1 MSIAVYPGSFDPVTY
16 GHIDI
21 IERSA
26 KVFDK
31 LIIAVLVN
39 SAKKPMFTTQEK
51 VDMIRK
57 VTSHLDNVEV
67 MSFSGLL
74 VDFAKQ
80 QGASVSVR
88 GLRAVT
94 DFEYEIQIAQT
105 NARLD
110 KDLDTMFF
118 TTSIEYSYVSST
130 IVKEIASYHG
140 DVSEM
145 VPPYVQECLEKK
157 YLHEMIDDIEVL
169 IDEAKPARFSP
180 GKIMIEKDV
189 LMTVIEELRKQ
200 IPGEIERSHKIILNK
215 DAILE
220 DARVKS
226 QQMIDQAARDAGELI
241 DQNEVVEMA
250 KMRANEIE
258 THAKDT
264 ARSVVHNANEEA
276 DQIRAGALR
285 YVNEIMEDVQGYVA
299 SVKEAQESVFN
310 QLLSALDSD
319 LASIKTNAKEIE
331 EQLSGVSIPQ
341 ARTRTV
347 EDFISDED

>member
-1 MSIAVYPGSFDPVTY
+1 MNMS
-16 GHIDI
+16 
-21 IERSA
+21 E
-26 KVFDK
+26 
-31 LIIAVLVN
+31 
-39 SAKKPMFTTQEK
+39 
-51 VDMIRK
+51 
-57 VTSHLDNVEV
+57 
-67 MSFSGLL
+67 
-74 VDFAKQ
+74 
-80 QGASVSVR
+80 
-88 GLRAVT
+88 
-94 DFEYEIQIAQT
+94 
-105 NARLD
+105 
-110 KDLDTMFF
+110 
-118 TTSIEYSYVSST
+118 
-130 IVKEIASYHG
+130 
-140 DVSEM
+140 
-145 VPPYVQECLEKK
+145 K

-299 SVKEAQESVFN
+299 SVKEAQ
-310 QLLSALDSD
+310 LLSALDSD

>member
-1 MSIAVYPGSFDPVTY
+1 MS
-16 GHIDI
+16 
-21 IERSA
+21 E
-26 KVFDK
+26 
-31 LIIAVLVN
+31 
-39 SAKKPMFTTQEK
+39 
-51 VDMIRK
+51 
-57 VTSHLDNVEV
+57 
-67 MSFSGLL
+67 
-74 VDFAKQ
+74 
-80 QGASVSVR
+80 
-88 GLRAVT
+88 
-94 DFEYEIQIAQT
+94 
-105 NARLD
+105 
-110 KDLDTMFF
+110 
-118 TTSIEYSYVSST
+118 
-130 IVKEIASYHG
+130 
-140 DVSEM
+140 
-145 VPPYVQECLEKK
+145 K

-189 LMTVIEELRKQ
+189 LMTVIE

>member
-1 MSIAVYPGSFDPVTY
+1 MS
-16 GHIDI
+16 
-21 IERSA
+21 E
-26 KVFDK
+26 
-31 LIIAVLVN
+31 
-39 SAKKPMFTTQEK
+39 
-51 VDMIRK
+51 
-57 VTSHLDNVEV
+57 
-67 MSFSGLL
+67 
-74 VDFAKQ
+74 
-80 QGASVSVR
+80 
-88 GLRAVT
+88 
-94 DFEYEIQIAQT
+94 
-105 NARLD
+105 
-110 KDLDTMFF
+110 
-118 TTSIEYSYVSST
+118 
-130 IVKEIASYHG
+130 
-140 DVSEM
+140 
-145 VPPYVQECLEKK
+145 K

-285 YVNEIMEDVQGYVA
+285 YVNEDVQGYVA

>member
-1 MSIAVYPGSFDPVTY
+1 MS
-16 GHIDI
+16 
-21 IERSA
+21 E
-26 KVFDK
+26 
-31 LIIAVLVN
+31 
-39 SAKKPMFTTQEK
+39 
-51 VDMIRK
+51 
-57 VTSHLDNVEV
+57 
-67 MSFSGLL
+67 
-74 VDFAKQ
+74 
-80 QGASVSVR
+80 
-88 GLRAVT
+88 
-94 DFEYEIQIAQT
+94 
-105 NARLD
+105 
-110 KDLDTMFF
+110 
-118 TTSIEYSYVSST
+118 
-130 IVKEIASYHG
+130 
-140 DVSEM
+140 
-145 VPPYVQECLEKK
+145 K

-226 QQMIDQAARDAGELI
+226 QQMIDQDEI
-241 DQNEVVEMA
+241 VEMA

>member
-1 MSIAVYPGSFDPVTY
+1 MS
-16 GHIDI
+16 
-21 IERSA
+21 E
-26 KVFDK
+26 
-31 LIIAVLVN
+31 
-39 SAKKPMFTTQEK
+39 
-51 VDMIRK
+51 
-57 VTSHLDNVEV
+57 
-67 MSFSGLL
+67 
-74 VDFAKQ
+74 
-80 QGASVSVR
+80 
-88 GLRAVT
+88 
-94 DFEYEIQIAQT
+94 
-105 NARLD
+105 
-110 KDLDTMFF
+110 
-118 TTSIEYSYVSST
+118 
-130 IVKEIASYHG
+130 
-140 DVSEM
+140 
-145 VPPYVQECLEKK
+145 K

-220 DARVKS
+220 
-226 QQMIDQAARDAGELI
+226 
-241 DQNEVVEMA
+241 
-250 KMRANEIE
+250 NEIE

>member
-1 MSIAVYPGSFDPVTY
+1 
-16 GHIDI
+16 
-21 IERSA
+21 
-26 KVFDK
+26 
-31 LIIAVLVN
+31 
-39 SAKKPMFTTQEK
+39 
-51 VDMIRK
+51 
-57 VTSHLDNVEV
+57 
-67 MSFSGLL
+67 
-74 VDFAKQ
+74 
-80 QGASVSVR
+80 
-88 GLRAVT
+88 
-94 DFEYEIQIAQT
+94 
-105 NARLD
+105 
-110 KDLDTMFF
+110 
-118 TTSIEYSYVSST
+118 
-130 IVKEIASYHG
+130 
-140 DVSEM
+140 
-145 VPPYVQECLEKK
+145 
-157 YLHEMIDDIEVL
+157 
-169 IDEAKPARFSP
+169 
-180 GKIMIEKDV
+180 MIEKDV

-241 DQNEVVEMA
+241 DQNEVD
-250 KMRANEIE
+250 EIE

>member
-1 MSIAVYPGSFDPVTY
+1 MS
-16 GHIDI
+16 
-21 IERSA
+21 E
-26 KVFDK
+26 
-31 LIIAVLVN
+31 
-39 SAKKPMFTTQEK
+39 
-51 VDMIRK
+51 
-57 VTSHLDNVEV
+57 
-67 MSFSGLL
+67 
-74 VDFAKQ
+74 
-80 QGASVSVR
+80 
-88 GLRAVT
+88 
-94 DFEYEIQIAQT
+94 
-105 NARLD
+105 
-110 KDLDTMFF
+110 
-118 TTSIEYSYVSST
+118 
-130 IVKEIASYHG
+130 
-140 DVSEM
+140 
-145 VPPYVQECLEKK
+145 K

-226 QQMIDQAARDAGELI
+226 QQMIDQ
-241 DQNEVVEMA
+241 NEVVEMA

-299 SVKEAQESVFN
+299 SVKEAQERVFN

>member
-1 MSIAVYPGSFDPVTY
+1 MS
-16 GHIDI
+16 
-21 IERSA
+21 E
-26 KVFDK
+26 
-31 LIIAVLVN
+31 
-39 SAKKPMFTTQEK
+39 
-51 VDMIRK
+51 
-57 VTSHLDNVEV
+57 
-67 MSFSGLL
+67 
-74 VDFAKQ
+74 
-80 QGASVSVR
+80 
-88 GLRAVT
+88 
-94 DFEYEIQIAQT
+94 
-105 NARLD
+105 
-110 KDLDTMFF
+110 
-118 TTSIEYSYVSST
+118 
-130 IVKEIASYHG
+130 
-140 DVSEM
+140 
-145 VPPYVQECLEKK
+145 K

-276 DQIRAGALR
+276 GIDAYFPIVRSAVSL
-285 YVNEIMEDVQGYVA
+285 EDA
-299 SVKEAQESVFN
+299 MKKKNAQEN
-310 QLLSALDSD
+310 LID
-319 LASIKTNAKEIE
+319 
-331 EQLSGVSIPQ
+331 
-341 ARTRTV
+341 TV
-347 EDFISDED
+347 EQVFCVIKALK

>member
-1 MSIAVYPGSFDPVTY
+1 MS
-16 GHIDI
+16 
-21 IERSA
+21 E
-26 KVFDK
+26 
-31 LIIAVLVN
+31 
-39 SAKKPMFTTQEK
+39 
-51 VDMIRK
+51 
-57 VTSHLDNVEV
+57 
-67 MSFSGLL
+67 
-74 VDFAKQ
+74 
-80 QGASVSVR
+80 
-88 GLRAVT
+88 
-94 DFEYEIQIAQT
+94 
-105 NARLD
+105 
-110 KDLDTMFF
+110 
-118 TTSIEYSYVSST
+118 
-130 IVKEIASYHG
+130 
-140 DVSEM
+140 
-145 VPPYVQECLEKK
+145 K

-220 DARVKS
+220 DARVK
-226 QQMIDQAARDAGELI
+226 AARDAGELI

>member
-1 MSIAVYPGSFDPVTY
+1 MS
-16 GHIDI
+16 
-21 IERSA
+21 E
-26 KVFDK
+26 
-31 LIIAVLVN
+31 
-39 SAKKPMFTTQEK
+39 
-51 VDMIRK
+51 
-57 VTSHLDNVEV
+57 
-67 MSFSGLL
+67 
-74 VDFAKQ
+74 
-80 QGASVSVR
+80 
-88 GLRAVT
+88 
-94 DFEYEIQIAQT
+94 
-105 NARLD
+105 
-110 KDLDTMFF
+110 
-118 TTSIEYSYVSST
+118 
-130 IVKEIASYHG
+130 
-140 DVSEM
+140 
-145 VPPYVQECLEKK
+145 K

-299 SVKEAQESVFN
+299 SVFN

>member
-1 MSIAVYPGSFDPVTY
+1 MS
-16 GHIDI
+16 
-21 IERSA
+21 E
-26 KVFDK
+26 
-31 LIIAVLVN
+31 
-39 SAKKPMFTTQEK
+39 
-51 VDMIRK
+51 
-57 VTSHLDNVEV
+57 
-67 MSFSGLL
+67 
-74 VDFAKQ
+74 
-80 QGASVSVR
+80 
-88 GLRAVT
+88 
-94 DFEYEIQIAQT
+94 
-105 NARLD
+105 
-110 KDLDTMFF
+110 
-118 TTSIEYSYVSST
+118 
-130 IVKEIASYHG
+130 
-140 DVSEM
+140 
-145 VPPYVQECLEKK
+145 K

-200 IPGEIERSHKIILNK
+200 IP

-241 DQNEVVEMA
+241 DQNEIVEMA

>member
-1 MSIAVYPGSFDPVTY
+1 MS
-16 GHIDI
+16 
-21 IERSA
+21 E
-26 KVFDK
+26 
-31 LIIAVLVN
+31 
-39 SAKKPMFTTQEK
+39 
-51 VDMIRK
+51 
-57 VTSHLDNVEV
+57 
-67 MSFSGLL
+67 
-74 VDFAKQ
+74 
-80 QGASVSVR
+80 
-88 GLRAVT
+88 
-94 DFEYEIQIAQT
+94 
-105 NARLD
+105 
-110 KDLDTMFF
+110 
-118 TTSIEYSYVSST
+118 
-130 IVKEIASYHG
+130 
-140 DVSEM
+140 
-145 VPPYVQECLEKK
+145 K

-226 QQMIDQAARDAGELI
+226 QQMIDQAARDAGKLI

-276 DQIRAGALR
+276 DQIRAGALL